1 MSPKLR
7 PITIFPLEFDGEV
20 RRGERLGDS
29 IVAAAKRS
37 EVELQDGD
45 VVVVT
50 QKIVSKSE
58 GRIAEVGLDDFAG
71 RHKVVQ
77 DEARRIIRRRDNLMI
92 TETRHGFVCANAG
105 VDSSNVESGFVTLLP
120 VDSDASARKIRSR
133 IKALSGTDVA
143 VIVSDTFGRAWRT
156 GQTNVAIGVAGM
168 RPLKS
173 YLGTEDTFGTTLHAT
188 NIAVADEMAG
198 AAELVMGKAEGVP
211 VAVVRH
217 AGHRRGRGSAKEL
230 IRSPQDDLFR

>member
-1 MSPKLR
+1 M
-7 PITIFPLEFDGEV
+7 
-20 RRGERLGDS
+20 
-29 IVAAAKRS
+29 AAAEKS
-37 EVELQDGD
+37 EVELRDGD

-50 QKIVSKSE
+50 QKIVSKAE
-58 GRIAEVGLDDFAG
+58 GRIAEVGLDNPAG

-120 VDSDASARKIRSR
+120 VDCDASARKIRSR

-173 YLGTEDTFGTTLHAT
+173 YFGAEDTFGTTLHAT